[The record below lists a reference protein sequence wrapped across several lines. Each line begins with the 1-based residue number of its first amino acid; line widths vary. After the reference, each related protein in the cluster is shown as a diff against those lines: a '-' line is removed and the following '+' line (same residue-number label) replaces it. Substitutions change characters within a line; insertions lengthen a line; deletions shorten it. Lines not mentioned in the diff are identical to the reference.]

1 MKINTNIQQ
10 FSSLSGI
17 KVTQNNYIQQT
28 NKNSEAVNININKNT
43 LNSLNLLSSLDEETF
58 LKAYDNSYINKNRE
72 AILKKLDDF
81 YKQEN
86 IKNKSFQNPENHIFD
101 KYYNPTSSYY
111 KEGLSKVE
119 REAGYRHELQYL
131 KYNRLGNISFFD
143 TNIKDMKATG
153 GILDE
158 ALKRVYYR
166 DNVNEQ
172 FSQLLNKYGIEIPKD
187 TNISFTIDPYD
198 YKVSVSGIEDKSLA
212 SLLEDVLNTANNSK
226 ELFIHIM
233 QSNFEYGNNQINRTN
248 EEKYYLLH
256 EIKNKTGYDLRDLE
270 NIDGKF
276 LTEDGIDIIEIY
288 KKGVIET
295 KTIPEEYK
303 GLVFESNVKKLNDL
317 AQKGFLNVPDM
328 ILSIDYKNGS
338 FYDVGQSENFG
349 VGKRDWIDKLEA
361 TLPKTIGE
369 VFKEYYK
376 DTPNFENKQD
386 IIKEALNLNTQTLD
400 SLKSEA
406 KGLFEEYGTSDM
418 ELIKLILMQKYLIG
432 KEDSQADKEFYKLLK
447 EWEKQTKEIT

>member
-10 FSSLSGI
+10 FSSQSGI
-17 KVTQNNYIQQT
+17 KVTQNNYTQQT
-28 NKNSEAVNININKNT
+28 NKNSEAVNININTNT

-58 LKAYDNSYINKNRE
+58 ITTWDNSYVNKDRE

-111 KEGLSKVE
+111 KEDLSKVE

-131 KYNRLGNISFFD
+131 KYNKLGSISFLD
-143 TNIKDMKATG
+143 TNIKDMKSTG

-248 EEKYYLLH
+248 EEKYYLFH

-369 VFKEYYK
+369 AFKEYYK
-376 DTPNFENKQD
+376 DTPNIEDKQD
-386 IIKEALNLNTQTLD
+386 IIKEALNLNTLTLD
-400 SLKSEA
+400 GLKSEA

-432 KEDSQADKEFYKLLK
+432 KEDSKANKEFYKLLE

>member
-187 TNISFTIDPYD
+187 TNISFTIDP
-198 YKVSVSGIEDKSLA
+198 
-212 SLLEDVLNTANNSK
+212 LNFK
-226 ELFIHIM
+226 LGLM
-233 QSNFEYGNNQINRTN
+233 GL
-248 EEKYYLLH
+248 K
-256 EIKNKTGYDLRDLE
+256 D
-270 NIDGKF
+270 
-276 LTEDGIDIIEIY
+276 
-288 KKGVIET
+288 
-295 KTIPEEYK
+295 K
-303 GLVFESNVKKLNDL
+303 GL
-317 AQKGFLNVPDM
+317 AG
-328 ILSIDYKNGS
+328 Y
-338 FYDVGQSENFG
+338 
-349 VGKRDWIDKLEA
+349 
-361 TLPKTIGE
+361 
-369 VFKEYYK
+369 
-376 DTPNFENKQD
+376 
-386 IIKEALNLNTQTLD
+386 
-400 SLKSEA
+400 LK
-406 KGLFEEYGTSDM
+406 
-418 ELIKLILMQKYLIG
+418 I
-432 KEDSQADKEFYKLLK
+432 
-447 EWEKQTKEIT
+447 